1 MVVST
6 QDGKIK
12 ADFGDGA
19 LRTLDPVNNQ
29 SDRHIDLGY
38 SITSMASQGGSFEN
52 VILYVDTNM
61 KNFVDMKMRMLIFR
75 ALKITC
81 KCMSPTAKNTRN

>member
-1 MVVST
+1 MPQIRIKTTENNAVGVVVST

-38 SITSMASQGGSFEN
+38 SITSMASQGGSFEKRDF
-52 VILYVDTNM
+52 I
-61 KNFVDMKMRMLIFR
+61 R
-75 ALKITC
+75 
-81 KCMSPTAKNTRN
+81 